1 MKNRLHTLDT
11 LKKDSQKGYRESREI
26 RGAVVFLLLG
36 GEMGKTSH
44 TEHNIKT
51 AHTHTQGNDKQIT
64 EKGSLFFCRAK
75 RCLTHNEQKEMK
87 YITKRDLCP

>member
-64 EKGSLFFCRAK
+64 EKGSLFFFA
-75 RCLTHNEQKEMK
+75 EQKGVSH
-87 YITKRDLCP
+87 T